1 MRRALSFDNSPA
13 LSVPLRFFL
22 NAPVFALLAGLLLL
36 WAGPQALESRWTPYT
51 LALTHLLTL
60 GILASVMVGAL
71 MQILPV
77 ATGVGVLAPRL
88 TSFLVHTLLT
98 LGSLIL
104 AAAFLLSYPLLFKLA
119 LYMLVS
125 AFAWLLAAWAG
136 AFWRHRKLAEKDTR
150 EVLLAA
156 RLALISLLATVVLG
170 GLLAAGFAW
179 ALPLP
184 MTLLT
189 NVHAAWGLAGWV
201 GLLVMGIAYQVI
213 PIFQATELYPRLI
226 TRWLAPLVFLLLV
239 VWTTCA
245 LQYPG
250 IDHASTRIIAVLLLA
265 AYAVFASATFYLLW
279 TRKRPKADA
288 TTLFWRMAMVSLA
301 GCAPVWLLQLATSAD
316 YSVLLGVM
324 FIAGFAWSAVNGM
337 LYKILPFLLWH
348 HSQKDLAIALR
359 IVPKVKNII
368 PDAVAS
374 RQFWAH
380 LPALLLLAAAS
391 LWPALFTHAAA
402 TAFTVSAA
410 WLGWNMMGAL
420 GLYLRA
426 RKEIAQAVRAT
437 EQARR
442 AAQNA
447 QA

>member
-1 MRRALSFDNSPA
+1 MRRALSFDNAPA

-22 NAPVFALLAGLLLL
+22 NAPVFALLAGVLLL

-77 ATGVGVLAPRL
+77 ATGIGVLAPRL
-88 TSFLVHTLLT
+88 TSCLVHALLT
-98 LGSLIL
+98 LGTLTL

-125 AFAWLLAAWAG
+125 AFAWLLIAWAG
-136 AFWRHRKLAEKDTR
+136 AFWRHRKLVAKDTR
-150 EVLLAA
+150 EILLAT
-156 RLALISLLATVVLG
+156 RLALVSLLATVVLG
-170 GLLAAGFAW
+170 GLLAAGFTW

-189 NVHAAWGLAGWV
+189 NVHATWGLAGWV
-201 GLLVMGIAYQVI
+201 GLLVMGISYQVI

-226 TRWLAPLVFLLLV
+226 TRWLASLIFILLV
-239 VWTTCA
+239 LWTAGA

-250 IDHASTRIIAVLLLA
+250 IDHAVTRTIVMLLLA
-265 AYAVFASATFYLLW
+265 AYAVFACATFYLLW

-301 GCAPVWLLQLATSAD
+301 GCAPVWLLQLATGAD
-316 YSVLLGVM
+316 YSVLLGVL

-337 LYKILPFLLWH
+337 LYKILPFLLWY

-368 PDAVAS
+368 PDAMAS
-374 RQFWAH
+374 KQFWAH
-380 LPALLLLAAAS
+380 LPALLFLAAAS
-391 LWPALFTHAAA
+391 LWPTLFTHVAAA
-402 TAFTVSAA
+402 AFTVSAA
-410 WLGWNMMGAL
+410 WLGWNMMNAL

-437 EQARR
+437 EQARQ
-442 AAQNA
+442 AAQSP